1 MYRLGIVLFYT
12 AQQTNNSIEST
23 TALII
28 SSLQTLT
35 DAVVIHQQSLMQVNS
50 SFCHISSLEVYQ
62 GREQAIEIS
71 HQGFTLSNGGT
82 IEVLTINIDS
92 HVALYIIVFR

>member
-1 MYRLGIVLFYT
+1 MYRLSIALTYT

-23 TALII
+23 TTLTI

-35 DAVVIHQQSLMQVNS
+35 DVVVIHQQSLMQVNS
-50 SFCHISSLEVYQ
+50 SFCHISSLEVYR
-62 GREQAIEIS
+62 GREQPIEIS

-82 IEVLTINIDS
+82 IEVLTINIDL
-92 HVALYIIVFR
+92 HAALYIIVCR